1 MPKNC
6 RQELETR
13 SNYLRCVCG
22 SDAPVSKSPP
32 GPKPVSYLPLV
43 ILSGGIASHRS
54 SVDFG
59 CSLYKLG
66 DAPRLSRDFGASRQF
81 LPNSPTRYPPSKA
94 NRSATGSFKR
104 LASLSKVSNDGAFL
118 PRSIRLRKS
127 TDMSSVSANCSWVI
141 RRCARICRKRRP
153 NFSLRVVTWTLF
165 PSYKNLSQRTFA
177 FAFLPQH
184 ACWKWPKR
192 PYSVFLL

>member
-1 MPKNC
+1 MLNNC
-6 RQELETR
+6 RQELGTR
-13 SNYLRCVCG
+13 SDYFRCVCVG
-22 SDAPVSKSPP
+22 RMLKCQRVFRRAKTRF
-32 GPKPVSYLPLV
+32 LPTF
-43 ILSGGIASHRS
+43 GNSH
-54 SVDFG
+54 SVRR
-59 CSLYKLG
+59 
-66 DAPRLSRDFGASRQF
+66 APRLPRNFGASRQL
-81 LPNSPTRYPPSKA
+81 LPNSPARYPPSKV

-165 PSYKNLSQRTFA
+165 PNHKNLSQRTFA
-177 FAFLPQH
+177 FAFLPEH
-184 ACWKWPKR
+184 ATGKGL
-192 PYSVFLL
+192 SGLFLCSYFRVS

>member
-1 MPKNC
+1 MLNNC
-6 RQELETR
+6 RQELGTR
-13 SNYLRCVCG
+13 SDNLRCVCVRL
-22 SDAPVSKSPP
+22 DAQVSKS
-32 GPKPVSYLPLV
+32 LPQAETRFLPTF
-43 ILSGGIASHRS
+43 GNSH
-54 SVDFG
+54 SVRRTP
-59 CSLYKLG
+59 CL
-66 DAPRLSRDFGASRQF
+66 PRNFAGSRQF
-81 LPNSPTRYPPSKA
+81 LPNSPARYPPSKV

-165 PSYKNLSQRTFA
+165 PSHKNLSQRTFA
-177 FAFLPQH
+177 FAFL
-184 ACWKWPKR
+184 AGARYWKR
-192 PYSVFLL
+192 PERLFSVSLL